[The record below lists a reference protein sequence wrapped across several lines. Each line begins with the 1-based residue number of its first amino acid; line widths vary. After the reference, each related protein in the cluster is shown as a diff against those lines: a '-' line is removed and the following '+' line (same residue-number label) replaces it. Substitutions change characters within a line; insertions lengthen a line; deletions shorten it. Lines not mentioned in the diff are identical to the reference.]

1 MDWPRR
7 GSMDMAT
14 TRMPWRCAG
23 EQRRSTAA
31 DLRSVSMASLDIEPQ
46 VMKIGSR
53 LDEAPRRLPSTARDV
68 HAGACGAVTTG
79 CGTGKPLA

>member
-1 MDWPRR
+1 
-7 GSMDMAT
+7 
-14 TRMPWRCAG
+14 
-23 EQRRSTAA
+23 
-31 DLRSVSMASLDIEPQ
+31 MASLDIEPQ